1 VVESSNKTMPAKLA
15 ELIDDLRLRYT
26 LGYRPSVA
34 KPQGT
39 FCPIKVELAP
49 EVINDQLARNLFGSL
64 GRVFSSPALYAFP
77 GSTAKRIVAART
89 MREHPRAVRKQRNTN
104 QSH

>member
-1 VVESSNKTMPAKLA
+1 MLSDEHERRYRVEMSVDRSLNPPGDVHYYAQATGGLVVESSDKTVPAKLA

-49 EVINDQLARNLFGSL
+49 EVKKLQKDLIVNARQGYY
-64 GRVFSSPALYAFP
+64 R
-77 GSTAKRIVAART
+77 
-89 MREHPRAVRKQRNTN
+89 
-104 QSH
+104 